1 MKKLFLTLFVAAIA
15 VSGHS
20 QKLLGVRGGA
30 SISFFSGATITNA
43 LVGVTFQNALGDKM
57 AIGGNV
63 DIIPAT
69 GNTSINIQPSFNYY
83 FNEVFNGFHVGAAA
97 GIGIQT
103 ASGADIAIP
112 IDANIGYNIGIGDKL
127 NVGVFV
133 MPGITLASGTTT
145 FGIKPGATLA
155 LKF

>member
-30 SISFFSGATITNA
+30 SIAFPSGTTFTNA

-57 AIGGNV
+57 AIGGNI

-83 FNEVFNGFHVGAAA
+83 FNEVFNGFHVGVAA

-103 ASGADIAIP
+103 FSGADIAIP

-133 MPGITLASGTTT
+133 MPGITLQGGTSI
-145 FGIKPGATLA
+145 FGIKPGACLA